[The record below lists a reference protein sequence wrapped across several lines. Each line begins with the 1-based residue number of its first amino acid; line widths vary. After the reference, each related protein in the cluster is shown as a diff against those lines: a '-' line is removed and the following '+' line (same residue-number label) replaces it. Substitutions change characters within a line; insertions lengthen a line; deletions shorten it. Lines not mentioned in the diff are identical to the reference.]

1 MIIHNDR
8 LVTGSV
14 QAGIQL
20 AIPVAFYMCGK
31 LIISKLPSS
40 FVHPSLKRLAEVT
53 QSLWFSAGLQVISI
67 VSRINK
73 EERTWYTTV
82 IDMGSISCVG
92 SLIIRKQMR
101 PWSGFAILGVQLA
114 IANIDR
120 VSHLISLIPAN
131 EDPITL
137 EKEFPTIAKLAL
149 AAFDLNC
156 GIIFIEEKPLY
167 FELRKCITSF
177 PPSRIVELPNSD
189 HEASVSGVSRLP
201 PKADERAK
209 NYRQA
214 RLDAEIQFIAENQ
227 AITEITKKR
236 ALTSEDLNAEFRAK
250 CPIAASLVDT
260 LSTRSNSVCSDVSGS
275 DDSTV
280 SNGSESNTSTINPFT
295 SDWSDEDSQ

>member
-8 LVTGSV
+8 LVTGSI

-20 AIPVAFYMCGK
+20 AIPAAFYMCGK
-31 LIISKLPSS
+31 SIISKLPSS

-73 EERTWYTTV
+73 EERTWYHLF

-92 SLIIRKQMR
+92 SLIIKKQMR
-101 PWSGFAILGVQLA
+101 PWSGFAVFGMQLA
-114 IANIDR
+114 IAN
-120 VSHLISLIPAN
+120 
-131 EDPITL
+131 
-137 EKEFPTIAKLAL
+137 
-149 AAFDLNC
+149 FDLQ
-156 GIIFIEEKPLY
+156 
-167 FELRKCITSF
+167 KCLTPF
-177 PPSRIVELPNSD
+177 PPSRTLELSNSD

-201 PKADERAK
+201 PKADERGETYK
-209 NYRQA
+209 QA
-214 RLDAEIQFIAENQ
+214 YLDAEIQFIAADQ
-227 AITEITKKR
+227 AITEITKNR
-236 ALTSEDLNAEFRAK
+236 ALTSEDLSAEFRAK